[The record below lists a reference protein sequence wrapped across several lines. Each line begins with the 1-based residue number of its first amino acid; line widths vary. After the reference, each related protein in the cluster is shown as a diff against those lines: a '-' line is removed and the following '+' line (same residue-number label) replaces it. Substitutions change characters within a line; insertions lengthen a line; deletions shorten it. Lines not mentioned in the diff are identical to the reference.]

1 MNNIAYALVYVF
13 SYLLSLLPYRILY
26 VISDVIIYP
35 LIYHVAHYRRHVV
48 RRNLRNSFPDK
59 SEKELRKI
67 EVKFYHYLCDYFLET
82 IKLLSVSKSELMRR
96 MTMEGFE
103 ELERSAEKTGFA
115 FILLG
120 HYCNWEYITSLQ
132 LWVSPDVKCA
142 QIYAP
147 LRSKVYDRLFLKIRS
162 RFGNANI
169 KKNESIR
176 EIIHLRHDN
185 QKTIVGFIS
194 DQGPRWVNIHLF
206 VPFLHQDTPVFTGT
220 ERIAKKLG
228 ASIFIAHHTR
238 PKRGYYHCT
247 YTKLTDTPAD
257 YAPNEITR
265 IYMHDLEK
273 QIQAEPYLWLWT
285 HDRWKRQRTS
295 PRAPEQWKATIVDG
309 HPISDTPIETR

>member
-96 MTMEGFE
+96 
-103 ELERSAEKTGFA
+103 
-115 FILLG
+115 
-120 HYCNWEYITSLQ
+120 
-132 LWVSPDVKCA
+132 SPDVKCA

-176 EIIHLRHDN
+176 EIIHLRHNN

-257 YAPNEITR
+257 FAPNEITR